1 MQDTD
6 EGRRRIAEIKATEDL
21 PEPPACAQ
29 TLDLSIQTSVPDMVK
44 QVQRYIEAF
53 QYNYTGKP
61 FIRMNKSRGVSHI
74 HNVSKQLIKESLPIQ
89 CVEAVFLGTT
99 LTSGIN
105 DLTRV
110 PLSFKSKFVKG
121 TVHRHIALAVKFE
134 GKWGAIG
141 ISRRSS
147 LMNKPIKFNSLSALV
162 DEYRKSYEACY
173 KLLTC
178 TSGCTC
184 LTTSSW
190 TTPSSGGPPDPPLQ
204 PQGGGGRGRGL
215 LRGQHAEA
223 IRVLCAGRMPS
234 IATNAQACPLPST
247 VVIKVSIFYC
257 KSCTKCTN
265 MIL

>member
-121 TVHRHIALAVKFE
+121 TVHRHIVLAVKFE

-173 KLLTC
+173 HKLLTLYI
-178 TSGCTC
+178 G
-184 LTTSSW
+184 L
-190 TTPSSGGPPDPPLQ
+190 PL
-204 PQGGGGRGRGL
+204 PHDKFVDHPIKWRATKIRL
-215 LRGQHAEA
+215 FSKPKEEVAEA
-223 IRVLCAGRMPS
+223 VDYFAANMLKLYAYFAREGC
-234 IATNAQACPLPST
+234 LPSRQT
-247 VVIKVSIFYC
+247 LKPALFPQP
-257 KSCTKCTN
+257 
-265 MIL
+265 